1 MNESHS
7 SLRNAG
13 SEIIKEGRIPTN
25 NSLQKRKTIQGI
37 KPEDEV
43 SEKTNNNNN
52 NNNPILSNNSV
63 KDMIENAKNRLDSES
78 NMSIESVDFTKK
90 INTNLKDNKKE
101 MKTDILT
108 KQAIEEVKD
117 NIDLFKMDINKYV
130 QELKKEQEKI
140 ELSDVKSEMKVLE
153 ENLNKDLKL
162 TQTVNKK
169 DYETIRDSFKRFRDE
184 TYDLI
189 NKIIS
194 DNSKKIL
201 TLYSEIKAYE
211 DAVDEKFER
220 IENKQEE
227 YINCLRLILETT
239 KDKNTQRIVK
249 QFLIDDNA
257 HFEANKQKYLEQFEE
272 EKNKKL
278 KILEEKEKEKLQVK
292 LKVEENELANDK
304 NDINELKLLES
315 QALNRENE
323 ILRKREEEILKL
335 YNEKLKSLEEE
346 QYNRR
351 YILERDLRNY
361 QDQMVDKNLI
371 NKNQLQP
378 QPQPIVEEK
387 REKKHH
393 HREKNNNPNI
403 IILNPNQPQMPIPF
417 YQQPQPIIQQ
427 QPQQPIIQQIPIPQ
441 YPYYPPPQQEAEP
454 IKINKPKRKKRIV
467 EESEDEEIEIPK
479 KKKKKKKVVT
489 PSETIT
495 EIKEKKPEVV
505 PEKKIEP
512 VVEEKK
518 KEEIVEPKIEPA
530 NEKLENLQR
539 FNELYKKGNLNMIQF
554 IGEILRQPLIN
565 TIKSQSIDITKDK
578 FNGNFRNDRD
588 VKEKI
593 HMINLR
599 LKDFFTELNAKMAT
613 ENMPMP
619 NRIFLKKLVFQ
630 KNFIPFKFFSH
641 FELARFE
648 TLNGFVD
655 NLNENQQKLILV
667 FYTLV
672 KIFIKYYMIDYNFV
686 NQSEKSKLD
695 SISKGNV
702 KIISSLFF
710 HEIIEYFKFCQI
722 VRKIDNMQGLIDSQH
737 AGDQGVLQILHSL
750 NNDII
755 TGLPD
760 DDPNTVQY
768 IDINLYKKE
777 EMETYYQNNENFG
790 LHEEI
795 NNFINNFMEVIKNT
809 NV

>member
-278 KILEEKEKEKLQVK
+278 KILEDKEKEKLQVK

-495 EIKEKKPEVV
+495 EIKEKKSEVV

-518 KEEIVEPKIEPA
+518 KE
-530 NEKLENLQR
+530 Q
-539 FNELYKKGNLNMIQF
+539 
-554 IGEILRQPLIN
+554 
-565 TIKSQSIDITKDK
+565 
-578 FNGNFRNDRD
+578 
-588 VKEKI
+588 
-593 HMINLR
+593 
-599 LKDFFTELNAKMAT
+599 
-613 ENMPMP
+613 
-619 NRIFLKKLVFQ
+619 
-630 KNFIPFKFFSH
+630 
-641 FELARFE
+641 
-648 TLNGFVD
+648 
-655 NLNENQQKLILV
+655 
-667 FYTLV
+667 
-672 KIFIKYYMIDYNFV
+672 
-686 NQSEKSKLD
+686 
-695 SISKGNV
+695 
-702 KIISSLFF
+702 
-710 HEIIEYFKFCQI
+710 
-722 VRKIDNMQGLIDSQH
+722 
-737 AGDQGVLQILHSL
+737 
-750 NNDII
+750 
-755 TGLPD
+755 
-760 DDPNTVQY
+760 
-768 IDINLYKKE
+768 
-777 EMETYYQNNENFG
+777 
-790 LHEEI
+790 
-795 NNFINNFMEVIKNT
+795 
-809 NV
+809 

>member
-25 NSLQKRKTIQGI
+25 NSLPKRKTIQGI
-37 KPEDEV
+37 KPEDEN
-43 SEKTNNNNN
+43 SEKSNKIN
-52 NNNPILSNNSV
+52 NNNPILTNNSV

-78 NMSIESVDFTKK
+78 NMSIESVDFAKK
-90 INTNLKDNKKE
+90 INTNVKDNKKE

-169 DYETIRDSFKRFRDE
+169 DYETIRESFKRFRDE

-194 DNSKKIL
+194 DNAKKIL
-201 TLYSEIKAYE
+201 TLSSEIKAYE
-211 DAVDEKFER
+211 DAADEKFER

-249 QFLIDDNA
+249 QFLIDDHA

-278 KILEEKEKEKLQVK
+278 KILEEKEKEKLKVK

-304 NDINELKLLES
+304 NDINELKLLET

-323 ILRKREEEILKL
+323 ILKKREEEILKL

-387 REKKHH
+387 REKRHH

-403 IILNPNQPQMPIPF
+403 IILNPNQPQMPIPY
-417 YQQPQPIIQQ
+417 YQQPQPIQQ
-427 QPQQPIIQQIPIPQ
+427 QPQQPIIQQIPVPQ
-441 YPYYPPPQQEAEP
+441 YPFYQPQQEAEP
-454 IKINKPKRKKRIV
+454 IKINKPKRKKRVV
-467 EESEDEEIEIPK
+467 EESEEEESEKPKIK
-479 KKKKKKKVVT
+479 KKKKKRII
-489 PSETIT
+489 PSETVT
-495 EIKEKKPEVV
+495 EIEEKKPEVK

-518 KEEIVEPKIEPA
+518 KEEIVEPIIEPA

-539 FNELYKKGNLNMIQF
+539 FNDFYKSGNINMIQF

-565 TIKSQSIDITKDK
+565 TIKSQSLDITKDK

-599 LKDFFTELNAKMAT
+599 LKDFFGELNAKMGT

-619 NRIFLKKLVFQ
+619 NRMFLKKLVFQ
-630 KNFIPFKFFSH
+630 KNFIPFKFFSL
-641 FELARFE
+641 FELSRFE

-667 FYTLV
+667 FYTLM

-695 SISKGNV
+695 SISKGNL

-710 HEIIEYFKFCQI
+710 HEIIEYFKFCPI

-737 AGDQGVLQILHSL
+737 AGDSQILQILHSL

-760 DDPNTVQY
+760 DDPNTIQY

-777 EMETYYQNNENFG
+777 ELETYLQNNENFG

-795 NNFINNFMEVIKNT
+795 NNFINNFMVVIKNT